1 MMSLKEMREVKLELD
16 QHQEAMQSWECKNLL
31 NRESNT
37 MLITLAT
44 IVEVF
49 LKKVEKTLEE
59 LQWVPQ
65 DNSTILRS
73 ITGLTSSIQIL
84 RE

>member
-16 QHQEAMQSWECKNLL
+16 QHQEAMQRWECKNSL
-31 NRESNT
+31 NRENNT